1 METICKT
8 CKHELCIKKV
18 PLFSSLNEQEM
29 EKVASF
35 IRRKQYK
42 KGETLFLQGNAP
54 KGLIIINRGTVKAY
68 TVTAE
73 GKEQILHLFFAGDFF
88 GEKNLFL
95 DKPMKYHVEAVE
107 DTHICMISKKDFQ
120 EIVENHPIM
129 TGKMMAA
136 LVERIDRLE
145 DMVENMGA
153 QEIEKRLIEV
163 LVEFA
168 RSSDEEM
175 KNNMEIVIPLSREG
189 IANYIGSTRETVSR
203 KLNLL
208 KAEGLIDFVGNKKIR
223 IKDIDLL
230 TKR

>member
-1 METICKT
+1 I
-8 CKHELCIKKV
+8 
-18 PLFSSLNEQEM
+18 
-29 EKVASF
+29 
-35 IRRKQYK
+35 
-42 KGETLFLQGNAP
+42 
-54 KGLIIINRGTVKAY
+54 
-68 TVTAE
+68 
-73 GKEQILHLFFAGDFF
+73 
-88 GEKNLFL
+88 L